1 MLRGLPRRPGVA
13 GRVKWAGA
21 PARGEGKVQSMRP
34 DGERRAALMLGRLPR
49 RLPRLTAYSWAE
61 LLLLVLI
68 AVQCARLFWI
78 MVAPVGPVGDWK
90 ATSGIVAPPDPSL
103 LARFDPFF
111 RLDANAGPTVVT
123 SLNLKLYGVREDR
136 ATGRGSAIIAL
147 PDGRQMSFAVGE
159 QVMPGVILS
168 AVGFDNVTIN
178 RNGTPEQIF
187 LDQSGAPP
195 AVAVPETQAA
205 QGAGAQAPMPVVSVA
220 PPPPPPAPGQ
230 AITFAPRT
238 RNGHVTGIIVS
249 PGSDGGRAFGAAGFM
264 AGDVVVAINGQRISS
279 LEQARA
285 AMGQNG
291 EANVIVDRGGQAV
304 PLHVRLNR

>member
-1 MLRGLPRRPGVA
+1 
-13 GRVKWAGA
+13 
-21 PARGEGKVQSMRP
+21 MRP
-34 DGERRAALMLGRLPR
+34 DGERRAALMLG

-78 MVAPVGPVGDWK
+78 LVAPIGPVGDWK
-90 ATSGIVAPPDPSL
+90 ATSGIVAPPDASV

-111 RLDANAGPTVVT
+111 RLDATAGPTVVT

-159 QVMPGVILS
+159 QLMPGVVLT

-187 LDQSGAPP
+187 LDQSGTPP

-205 QGAGAQAPMPVVSVA
+205 QGAVPQAPMPVVTVPAA
-220 PPPPPPAPGQ
+220 PPPVAVVPGQ
-230 AITFAPRT
+230 PVNFTART
-238 RNGHVTGIIVS
+238 RNGRVTGILVS
-249 PGSDGGRAFGAAGFM
+249 PGSDGGRAFGAAGFV
-264 AGDVVVAINGQRISS
+264 AGDVVVSVNGQRVSS

-285 AMGQNG
+285 ALGQNG